1 MQSWSCQYRLSTISW
16 YVSSCKSKELKTFC
30 KPVVVLQ
37 CAINKPPPPLW
48 KPVNYTR
55 EMVSY
60 VGKHELPKAE
70 NWCWFL
76 FFYSLRL
83 FQKFDQF
90 RILVC
95 GGDGSV
101 GWVLSEIDKLD
112 LHKQVQTIQ
121 NYICSLMLHNL
132 VLTSTVTVTVFPCL
146 FSNDV
151 KPRPLCCFL
160 AVSDGGAALWDREW
174 PGPGPG
180 LGLHLWCWH
189 TAPCDT
195 RKIRTFSN

>member
-1 MQSWSCQYRLSTISW
+1 MYLLVKAKNWKLFVNLYGSCTAVCNKQA
-16 YVSSCKSKELKTFC
+16 SSSSMKTC
-30 KPVVVLQ
+30 
-37 CAINKPPPPLW
+37 
-48 KPVNYTR
+48 YTK

-60 VGKHELPKAE
+60 MGKRELPKAE

-121 NYICSLMLHNL
+121 NYIYSLMIHM
-132 VLTSTVTVTVFPCL
+132 VT
-146 FSNDV
+146 
-151 KPRPLCCFL
+151 
-160 AVSDGGAALWDREW
+160 
-174 PGPGPG
+174 
-180 LGLHLWCWH
+180 
-189 TAPCDT
+189 
-195 RKIRTFSN
+195 